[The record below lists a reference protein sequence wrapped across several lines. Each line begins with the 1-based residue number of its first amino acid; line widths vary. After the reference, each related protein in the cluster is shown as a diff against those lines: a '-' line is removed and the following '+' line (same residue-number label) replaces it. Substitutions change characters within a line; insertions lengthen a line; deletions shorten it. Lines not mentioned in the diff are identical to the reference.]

1 MIVFI
6 GDWVKTA
13 NKKWKQVVTVNVGND
28 TFATL
33 TMDGDLEWWEAQDNL
48 EASEDF
54 IDHKSDTEMQ
64 ALLTYL
70 GL

>member
-13 NKKWKQVVTVNVGND
+13 NRKWKQVVTVNVGND

-48 EASEDF
+48 ETSEDF

-64 ALLTYL
+64 HLLQEI
-70 GL
+70 

>member
-13 NKKWKQVVTVNVGND
+13 NNKWKQVVDVSND
-28 TFATL
+28 TFATIDA
-33 TMDGDLEWWEAQDNL
+33 DGELAWWNCEDNI
-48 EASEDF
+48 EDSEDF

-64 ALLTYL
+64 ALLKEA
-70 GL
+70 